1 MVGWQLIPLAVVL
14 SSAWTY
20 RQTETQQGFSKH
32 NFWLHP
38 LGLAIISLCLTLGV
52 AAMPLAFGW
61 GHLFLPVFLGWLLLE
76 CVKPSQRIHRKTL
89 GRMSP
94 QRQRQWLGLSL
105 GSAIALLLLWQIAE
119 ISIFIRV
126 GLSLPLFC
134 GFFTGVMAPFIRL
147 RAWVM
152 AGLIAFSTFG
162 AVFLEGTI
170 GQPSQAQTVTPKIET
185 LVAGA
190 YIIDMGQ
197 ATQTVANG
205 LKPYGLVYE
214 LVVQKAIPVKWAI
227 DPNKAREGVDFSAN
241 GKSYRGGSFI
251 IPAEY
256 ATEAS
261 SSIAGWKAQGVV
273 IDGPLAS
280 SFNAPIFTTI
290 TGFPN
295 AVLDFQNGSIAQAY
309 YTNAGIPASSTGTF
323 GSFNTYRFGYPSSL
337 TSCDDLFVMP
347 HADPTWANHQN
358 LISFTQS
365 KGFIWAACHAVSVLE
380 RIDDPGDADT
390 LPDMNFLSHIPPAI
404 TDSKSLKLF
413 GLHALPTVGP
423 YQYASVSSSGTP
435 YGYGNTNLWA
445 YPIMQFLGKID
456 LATQNGS
463 EQVYIPDTSGAQ
475 WRDTSTIAVY
485 DDNNTDAVA
494 LPTKG
499 ITPPSSQ
506 IKAAKMVYGP
516 GFGNPNNG
524 LVMYEAGHSHAKAT
538 LPDNIAAQRAFFN
551 YVLLSGIVRG
561 MTVVANVPDTVNGGQ
576 TVPLSASVTGGSGSY
591 SYQWYSNCGGTFS
604 NTNTANPTFTA
615 PAKTGACTVRVVVTD
630 GCKHKGFGTHI
641 TIVSGPKAELG
652 ITQTDGQ
659 TVAKLGAPITYT
671 LTVVNNGP
679 STVNSLQVTDNIPT
693 TILNPVFTPSTGAFS
708 YTSSSGIGN
717 WSGLSLAA
725 GQSITLT
732 LKGTVS
738 TTATVGSSLTN
749 TATVA
754 PLGGLTDSDT
764 TNNSSTDT
772 DTIQNPQASITVT
785 KDDGVTE
792 TSQDGNLSYTIRVT
806 NTGPDPVTNLTV
818 EDQIIRFKDNDGK
831 SPTGTD
837 TTTSDKGGKDVMDK
851 LSLTVSKGT
860 LSPTLT
866 AFDTNLK
873 SIFTSNFTNLTWQN
887 VNLAPNESAT
897 FILTGQVKVDNTQGA
912 LRNTVQLTP
921 LGPSGSAIGTAVSAS
936 DTDNMIPRGTE
947 VALKVTKSV
956 TPASPLPAPGENI
969 TYSILVENTKNSA
982 DDAIVT
988 DNIPTAI
995 SNVSWT
1001 CAITAGTAPATQCN
1015 QTSGGVDA
1023 NNTLRT
1029 TADLANGGKITY
1041 TVTGKIAPS
1050 FTGTLT
1056 NTATVTPK
1064 PGQYDNSPGDNEEP
1078 ESSALTRKA
1087 ALVVTKNDGLTS
1099 VAPGQAISYTI
1110 TAKNK
1115 GPSTINSIK
1124 LTDVIPTIIQN
1135 PSFAVNQGSF
1145 SPTKT
1150 AGTPNDTWTGDWT
1163 NLTLTPGN
1171 SATDTATLTVS
1182 GTVATT
1188 ASGNLTN
1195 TVTLA
1200 APTGAYTLDTAN
1212 STLTASDTDT
1222 VQPTADLE
1230 IANTDGQTTAV
1241 PGQSIGYTLTVKN
1254 NGPSP
1259 VSSVK
1264 ITDSVPATILNSNL
1278 SSLDGANLNTTS
1290 GYWEGLNLQTGDS
1303 TTFVLAGTIDP
1314 AATGNLTNTAI
1325 VASPTGVVDPNSA
1338 NNSSTDTDTLTPT
1351 ADISI
1356 SKSDGKPA
1364 VNPGDAITY
1373 TVKVTN
1379 NGPSAVS
1386 NAILTDTVPN
1396 NITGVT
1402 WTCATTV
1409 GNSVCGAT
1417 SGSGNAINTTVTLA
1431 NGATAT
1437 YTIQGTVSPTAPNPG
1452 TLTNTASVSLPL
1464 GTTDS
1469 NLTNNSSTDSD
1480 TIPIPT
1486 GIVDLSITKND
1497 GLTEVVPG
1505 SPVTYSIEVI
1515 NNSPT
1520 VTLYGVKVTEV
1531 LPPASQLENVF
1542 FSSPNGPYDAATG
1555 EWDITLPP
1563 GETALLLVDGAVPL
1577 TASSGSLTNKAT
1589 VYPPNGFTDPD
1600 CPGNVCSGNNIATD
1614 TDTLIGPSS
1623 SSPNVL
1629 LVKRI
1634 TGINGDP
1641 SSNPNDST
1649 PLDQIE
1655 NLTTGPQANDDD
1667 HPNWPNSY
1675 LQGSIHGGRVKLG
1688 DRVDYTI
1695 YFLSAGDKNA
1705 AKVKI
1710 CDRIPQNQTFV
1721 STTFGIDRGIQVER
1735 SGQTLTYTNR
1745 IDGDASAF
1753 YAPGQSL
1760 PSFCGVDGSD
1770 PNLNPTGAIV
1780 VDLGTLPKSNGPGT
1794 PSGSYGFIN
1803 FRAKVD

>member
-1 MVGWQLIPLAVVL
+1 MSASILIAINLALVIIFAIKTRRSQRGFTLLQRWQGIAILTGSMALLTVSLATHVSPLCSLVLAALICGLFWQFGFRTGKRHRSISLRQKKALFISLACIEGAILLSGLPWFPLSMRLGLGGLLVVL
-14 SSAWTY
+14 S
-20 RQTETQQGFSKH
+20 
-32 NFWLHP
+32 
-38 LGLAIISLCLTLGV
+38 LC
-52 AAMPLAFGW
+52 
-61 GHLFLPVFLGWLLLE
+61 
-76 CVKPSQRIHRKTL
+76 I
-89 GRMSP
+89 
-94 QRQRQWLGLSL
+94 
-105 GSAIALLLLWQIAE
+105 AIAH
-119 ISIFIRV
+119 
-126 GLSLPLFC
+126 
-134 GFFTGVMAPFIRL
+134 FIRL
-147 RAWVM
+147 RAWVL
-152 AGLIAFSTFG
+152 AGLIAFSSFS
-162 AVFLEGTI
+162 AFFVEGLMS
-170 GQPSQAQTVTPKIET
+170 QPSQAYTFPSNVET
-185 LVAGA
+185 IKTGA
-190 YIIDMGQ
+190 YIVDMGVLP
-197 ATQTVANG
+197 QTLGNG

-227 DPNKAREGVDFSAN
+227 DSNKAREGIDFSAN

-261 SSIAGWKAQGVV
+261 SSITNWKAQGVV

-323 GSFNTYRFGYPSSL
+323 GTFNTYRFGYPSSL

-358 LISFTQS
+358 LINFNQN

-380 RIDDPGDADT
+380 RVDDPGDADT

-413 GLHALPTVGP
+413 GSHALPTVGP
-423 YQYASVSSSGTP
+423 YQYANTSSGSTP

-485 DDNNTDAVA
+485 DDNNTDAVT
-494 LPTKG
+494 LPKKG
-499 ITPPSSQ
+499 IAPPSSQ

-561 MTVVANVPDTVNGGQ
+561 MTVAVNVPTTINGGQ

-615 PAKTGACTVRVVVTD
+615 PAKTGACTIRVVVTD
-630 GCKHKGFGTHI
+630 GCKHRGFGAHV
-641 TIVSGPKAELG
+641 TIISGPQANLG
-652 ITQTDGQ
+652 ITKTDGQ

-679 STVNSLQVTDNIPT
+679 STVNSLQVTDNIPAI
-693 TILNPVFTPSTGAFS
+693 ILNPVFTPSTGAFS
-708 YTSSSGIGN
+708 YTSSSGIGT
-717 WSGLSLAA
+717 WSGLNLTA

-738 TTATVGSSLTN
+738 TTATVGSNLTN

-806 NTGPDPVTNLTV
+806 NTGPDPVTSLKI
-818 EDQIIRFKDNDGK
+818 EDQIIRFKDDAATPSKGI
-831 SPTGTD
+831 D

-851 LSLTVSKGT
+851 LSMTVSQGT
-860 LSPTLT
+860 LSSALT
-866 AFDTNLK
+866 AFDNN
-873 SIFTSNFTNLTWQN
+873 SNVSFTSNFTSLIWQN
-887 VNLAPNESAT
+887 VNLALGESAT

-921 LGPSGSAIGTAVSAS
+921 LGPSGSAIGTAISAA

-982 DDAIVT
+982 DDAIIT

-1001 CAITAGTAPATQCN
+1001 CAITAGSAPATQCN

-1023 NNTLRT
+1023 NNALRT
-1029 TADLANGGKITY
+1029 TADLANGGKVTY
-1041 TVTGKIAPS
+1041 IVTGKIDPS

-1064 PGQYDNSPGDNEEP
+1064 PGQYDNSPGDNNES
-1078 ESSALTRKA
+1078 ESSALIRKA
-1087 ALVVTKNDGLTS
+1087 ALVVTKDDGLTS
-1099 VAPGQAISYTI
+1099 IAPGQAISYTI

-1115 GPSTINSIK
+1115 GPSTINSIT
-1124 LTDVIPTIIQN
+1124 LTDVIPNVIQN
-1135 PSFAVNQGSF
+1135 PTFAVNQGTF

-1163 NLTLTPGN
+1163 NLTLIPGN
-1171 SATDTATLTVS
+1171 SATDTATLTVL
-1182 GTVATT
+1182 GTVAAT
-1188 ASGNLTN
+1188 ASGNLIN

-1230 IANTDGQTTAV
+1230 IANTDGQTSAV
-1241 PGQSIGYTLTVKN
+1241 PGQAIGYTLTVKN

-1259 VSSVK
+1259 VSSVN

-1278 SSLDGANLNTTS
+1278 SSLEGATLNTTS
-1290 GYWEGLNLQTGDS
+1290 GYWEGLSLQAGDS
-1303 TTFVLAGTIDP
+1303 ATFVLAGTIDP
-1314 AATGNLTNTAI
+1314 TATGTLTNTAT
-1325 VASPTGVVDPNSA
+1325 VAPPTGVVDPNSA
-1338 NNSSTDTDTLTPT
+1338 NNTSIDTDTLSPT
-1351 ADISI
+1351 ADLSV

-1386 NAILTDTVPN
+1386 NASLVDTVPN
-1396 NITGVT
+1396 DITGIT
-1402 WTCATTV
+1402 WTCAVTV
-1409 GNSVCGAT
+1409 GNGACGTA
-1417 SGSGNAINTTVTLA
+1417 SGSGNAINTTVTLD

-1480 TIPIPT
+1480 TMPIPT
-1486 GIVDLSITKND
+1486 GVVDLSITKND
-1497 GLTEVVPG
+1497 GLAEVVPG

-1577 TASSGSLTNKAT
+1577 TASSGSLTNKVT

-1600 CPGNVCSGNNIATD
+1600 CPGNVCGGNNTATD

-1634 TGINGDP
+1634 TGVNGDP
-1641 SSNPNDST
+1641 SSNPNDNT
-1649 PLDQIE
+1649 PLDRVE

-1675 LQGSIHGGRVKLG
+1675 LQGSINGGRVKPG
-1688 DRVDYTI
+1688 DWVDYAI

-1705 AKVKI
+1705 AGVKI

-1721 STTFGIDRGIQVER
+1721 ATTFGVDRGIQVER

-1780 VDLGTLPKSNGPGT
+1780 VDLGTLPKSDGPGT

-1803 FRAKVD
+1803 FRAKVE